1 MGRKLGNEAICICTG
16 FSREAACCYYP
27 RFQLFMMRAAPKRID
42 PSSVLIR
49 LTFGSNATKQTVPL
63 QIKPQG
69 SKPTLYLVS
78 DLL

>member
-1 MGRKLGNEAICICTG
+1 MARKLGNEAICICTDLT
-16 FSREAACCYYP
+16 REAACCYYP

-49 LTFGSNATKQTVPL
+49 LTSGSNATKQTVPL

-69 SKPTLYLVS
+69 SKRTLYLLS
-78 DLL
+78 DPF